1 MSKLTVTL
9 ANGDVQTYVS
19 EDIEEHD
26 IIGLLEFDESQ
37 IEDLLTTHA
46 AIQAYWEALALKRR
60 TALDDFVD
68 IWYKKWWAHHRY
80 YAKHVLL
87 AYGEKK
93 PTIEDIRDQTI
104 LMFSEETTEIQQEKF
119 LHLAFSSASKTPLF
133 SDTQEIFKKEMFKYV
148 KADPSWYFET
158 IERTKKKLEDNFNT
172 IKMVAEKLNAR
183 AFHMKSKQE
192 FLIAKRNNIGPM
204 NISDKTVMDKIQ
216 KRRS

>member
-19 EDIEEHD
+19 EDVEDHD
-26 IIGLLEFDESQ
+26 IIELLEFDESQ
-37 IEDLLTTHA
+37 IEELLTTHA
-46 AIQAYWEALALKRR
+46 ATQAYWEALALKRR
-60 TALDDFVD
+60 TVLDNFMD

-93 PTIEDIRDQTI
+93 ATIEDIRDQTI

-119 LHLAFSSASKTPLF
+119 LALSFSSASKMPLF
-133 SDTQEIFKKEMFKYV
+133 SDTQEIFEKEMFKYV
-148 KADPSWYFET
+148 KSDPSWYFET
-158 IERTKKKLEDNFNT
+158 IERTKKKLEDNFST
-172 IKMVAEKLNAR
+172 IRMIAEKLNAR

-192 FLIAKRNNIGPM
+192 FVIAKRNNIGPM
-204 NISDKTVMDKIQ
+204 NVSDRVVMDRI
-216 KRRS
+216 KREKG